1 MKRVLTAVV
10 LGLLVSSL
18 PATVAPASAA
28 LSCKA
33 TKSVR
38 HAVKNVTPPTKALPG
53 KMGTFTLVTN
63 CGNIVI
69 ATNGVKAPITLTA
82 MTVLAK
88 AGFFD
93 HSLCHRITTTQMW
106 VLQCGDPTARGDGG
120 PSFSYRDENL
130 PADVKNNYPMGTVA
144 MANSGPN
151 TNGSQFFLVYGNTT
165 LPPSYSIWGKITSG
179 LDILKGLGA
188 AGIKGGGSDGTP
200 LKTIAIEKVIVK

>member
-179 LDILKGLGA
+179 LDILKALGA

-200 LKTIAIEKVIVK
+200 VKTIAIEKVIVK

>member
-33 TKSVR
+33 TKSVP